1 MRRTADTPSL
11 ARLTKTMRSQAST
24 SLHRSLQEAFW
35 TFGTVLV
42 LVYAVFVGS
51 VSVLLEDDLLL
62 RQVDLEFEAYLDEH
76 PEALTGRSTPPVTSG
91 FFSVHLGEASLPE
104 ALRKIAAH
112 LPPGSHEIERG
123 TIIGEDYMLAVR
135 ETDQPDRRLYMLYD
149 VRGFDEGKWWHSKVT
164 VFVVGGGLVC
174 AIGLLWAS
182 RYSRSVLQP
191 LTGLAGTVANESEP
205 LRLAEA
211 LAQRSD
217 PVEVAVLGEAIEH
230 SMREIDG
237 YIRRQR
243 AFTRNASHELRT
255 PLAVIRGAVELL
267 QYETLSSRAEQRL
280 LRVER
285 SVHEMETLIETFL
298 WLARGDQEPP
308 SDPVEIAPIVHRVI
322 ESHRHLLGD
331 RDVDVEVDLEPD
343 LSLAVREQIIAVAI
357 ANLVRNAFYST
368 EAGVVSIAGSANKLT
383 VTDTGPGCY
392 SERVDLDPDRVAS
405 GFGLA
410 IVRELCE
417 HNGWHFDLVEREP
430 RGTVATIEFAPTG
443 P

>member
-1 MRRTADTPSL
+1 MGRA
-11 ARLTKTMRSQAST
+11 SQGT
-24 SLHRSLQEAFW
+24 SLHRALQKAFW

-42 LVYAVFVGS
+42 LVYAVFVRS
-51 VSVLLEDDLLL
+51 VSIRLEDDLLL
-62 RQVDLEFEAYLDEH
+62 RQVDLEFEAYLDQH
-76 PEALTGRSTPPVTSG
+76 PEALAGRPAPPVTSR

-104 ALRKIAAH
+104 ALRQTAMH

-123 TIIGEDYMLAVR
+123 RIIGEDYMLAVR
-135 ETDQPDRRLYMLYD
+135 ETDQPGRRLYMLYD
-149 VRGFDEGKWWHSKVT
+149 VRGFDERNWWHSEVAVVVLGGAL
-164 VFVVGGGLVC
+164 VFW
-174 AIGLLWAS
+174 IGLFWAS

-191 LTGLAGTVANESEP
+191 LTSLAGTVTNEYEP

-211 LAQRSD
+211 LAQRRD
-217 PVEVAVLGEAIEH
+217 PVEVAVLGEAIEQ

-237 YIRRQR
+237 LIRRQR

-267 QYETLSSRAEQRL
+267 KYEPLASRAEQRV

-298 WLARGDQEPP
+298 WLARGNQDPP
-308 SDPVEIAPIVHRVI
+308 GDPVEIAPIVHRVV
-322 ESHRHLLGD
+322 ESHRHLLGE
-331 RDVDVEVDLEPD
+331 RNVDIEVDIEPN
-343 LSLAVREQIIAVAI
+343 LSLAVHEQIIAVAI

-368 EAGVVSIAGSANKLT
+368 EAGIVSIAGSKNRLT
-383 VTDTGPGCY
+383 VTDTGPGFY
-392 SERVDLDPDRVAS
+392 SERADPDPDRVAS

-417 HNGWHFDLVEREP
+417 HNGWHFDLAEREP
-430 RGTVATIEFAPTG
+430 RGTVATIEFAVTG
-443 P
+443 PG

>member
-1 MRRTADTPSL
+1 MKTA
-11 ARLTKTMRSQAST
+11 RSQRST
-24 SLHRSLQEAFW
+24 SLHRSLQKAFW

-42 LVYAVFVGS
+42 LVYAVFVAG
-51 VSVLLEDDLLL
+51 VSIWLEDDLLL

-76 PEALTGRSTPPVTSG
+76 PEALAGRPAPPVISR

-104 ALRKIAAH
+104 ALRQSAML
-112 LPPGSHEIERG
+112 LPPGSHAIEQS
-123 TIIGEDYMLAVR
+123 TILGEDYMLAVR

-149 VRGFDEGKWWHSKVT
+149 VRGFDEGRWWHSQVT
-164 VFVVGGGLVC
+164 VVLVGGALVF
-174 AIGLLWAS
+174 AIGLFWAS

-191 LTGLAGTVANESEP
+191 LTSLAGTVTNEPEP
-205 LRLAEA
+205 SRLAEA
-211 LAQRSD
+211 LARRRD
-217 PVEVAVLGEAIEH
+217 PVEVAVLGEAIEQ

-237 YIRRQR
+237 FIRRQR

-255 PLAVIRGAVELL
+255 PLSVIRGAVELL
-267 QYETLSSRAEQRL
+267 KYENLSPRAEQRV

-298 WLARGDQEPP
+298 WLARGDQDPP
-308 SDPVEIAPIVHRVI
+308 GHPVEVAPVVHRVV
-322 ESHRHLLGD
+322 ESHRHLLGE
-331 RDVDVEVDLEPD
+331 RDVDVEVDIEPE
-343 LSLAVREQIIAVAI
+343 LSLAVREQLVAVAI

-368 EAGVVSIAGSANKLT
+368 EAGTVSIAGSANRLT
-383 VTDTGPGCY
+383 VTDTGPGFY
-392 SERVDLDPDRVAS
+392 SERVDPDPDRVAS

-417 HNGWHFDLVEREP
+417 HNGWRFDLAQREP
-430 RGTVATIEFAPTG
+430 RGTVATIEFAVTG